1 MNRSLI
7 MIIKRAMRIGIKSYK
22 GGWLE
27 DEDNILRNALNFKD
41 AQEKLKEYWGEEY
54 RTTAAI
60 EHRFARLGVKLEKSR
75 LWSYDEVKLLKEL
88 FSLDN
93 LRNGVIRKAFPN
105 KTQAQIRGKI
115 RKLGLTYNEQ
125 ELARVREEFSGKK
138 KVRNITTGEVF
149 DSVKEAKAKYHG
161 IKSERIGGTTRMVNG
176 CYWEYID
183 KEGEEN
189 D

>member
-1 MNRSLI
+1 MERSLI
-7 MIIKRAMRIGIKSYK
+7 MIIKRAMRIGVKSYK

-60 EHRFARLGVKLEKSR
+60 DHRLVRLGVKLEKSR

-93 LRNGVIRKAFPN
+93 LRNGVIWDAFSN
-105 KTQAQIRGKI
+105 KTQSQIKGKI
-115 RKLGLTYNEQ
+115 KKIGLTYNQ
-125 ELARVREEFSGKK
+125 QDLVKIRDEFSGKR
-138 KVRNITTGEVF
+138 KVRNVTTGEVF
-149 DSVKEAKAKYHG
+149 NSVKEAKAHG
-161 IKSERIGGTTRMVNG
+161 FRSERVGKVTNG
-176 CYWEYID
+176 YYWEYI
-183 KEGEEN
+183 KEGDN
-189 D
+189 

>member
-1 MNRSLI
+1 
-7 MIIKRAMRIGIKSYK
+7 MRIGIKTYK
-22 GGWLE
+22 NGWVE

-60 EHRFARLGVKLEKSR
+60 KHRLARLGVKLERFR
-75 LWSYDEVKLLKEL
+75 LWSYTEAKLLKEL

-93 LRNGVIRKAFPN
+93 LRNGVIWKAFPS
-105 KTQAQIRGKI
+105 KTQAQIRDKI
-115 RKLGLTYNEQ
+115 KKLGLTYNEQ

-138 KVRNITTGEVF
+138 KVRNITTGEIF
-149 DSVKEAKAKYHG
+149 DSVKAARDKYSG
-161 IKSERIGGTTRMVNG
+161 ISARVIGNSKRIANG
-176 CYWEYID
+176 CRWEYID
-183 KEGEEN
+183 EEGEDN